1 MKKTSFIAGL
11 VLGVLACLAVGLVA
25 LYFMYENFLAKQ
37 EQMQKQLQAQQ
48 SAPQNIK
55 TLQQNAINTPIKTP
69 QDMLA
74 ALDKII
80 EARPNDANA
89 YLQKADIL
97 AQTGDYQNAL
107 AMYNAAIGLNPSE
120 ARAYLNRSVI
130 KMMMGDYD
138 GAVQDLSAAI
148 AVNPE
153 LAKAYY
159 NRGVA
164 NANMMQV
171 NNALKDF
178 SKAME
183 LFAKQG
189 DSASYQDAAKA
200 LSTVNNFAKA
210 GGANPR
216 AKQDAIRKQ
225 AKELSVKSD
234 DTTSKNYKSALT
246 SSLSSADAKSAL
258 EKFRASSVNADG
270 SVNFAD
276 LGSSIN
282 QAAKSMQDKQSS
294 APKTTLD
301 YRADAQKALAKGDY
315 KGAKEALD
323 KAIELN
329 PKDSDLY
336 TQRAMANAQTQDY
349 SSALRDYDS
358 AVAADPK
365 NAKALLDR
373 ARLKSLM
380 GNNKG
385 ALADLAS
392 AKDLYGEQGNKQ
404 GSLEADNMANTITGK
419 NVRTTKTDTEA
430 QRLLKEGTNEYNK
443 GNYNDAL
450 TKFDQL
456 ISRQPDVPELYYNRA
471 ITNAALGKQDEALKD
486 YTSAIRRNP
495 RMPDSYIGAANIL
508 MQKKDMAKAKEYVE
522 KAIEISP
529 DNSKA
534 YTMQG
539 MIAANEEQPQK
550 ALDSFNKA
558 IEKDP
563 EDAGAYLYRG
573 VTQAREG
580 DAEKALKDISVAK
593 QLASAQNNAE
603 LMKEAQKYEDMINKA
618 RSQQGR

>member
-11 VLGVLACLAVGLVA
+11 SLGILACLAVCMVA
-25 LYFMYENFLAKQ
+25 GYFMYENFLTQQA
-37 EQMQKQLQAQQ
+37 ELQKQMQAQQ
-48 SAPQNIK
+48 QVPQTIK
-55 TLQQNAINTPIKTP
+55 AAQQTPSQPQTP
-69 QDMLA
+69 QEMLS

-80 EARPNDANA
+80 EQNPNDAGA
-89 YLQKADIL
+89 YLQKADML
-97 AQTGDYQNAL
+97 AQMGDYQNAL
-107 AMYNAAIGLNPSE
+107 AMYNVALGLNPSD

-130 KMMMGDYD
+130 KMMMGDYE
-138 GAVQDLSAAI
+138 GAAKDLNAAI
-148 AVNPE
+148 AANPE

-164 NANMMQV
+164 NTNMMQL

-189 DSASYQDAAKA
+189 DKLSYQDAAKA
-200 LSTVNNFAKA
+200 LNTVNNFAKA
-210 GGANPR
+210 GGASPR

-234 DTTSKNYKSALT
+234 DSASKNYKSALT
-246 SSLSSADAKSAL
+246 ASLNGAAAKSAL
-258 EKFRASSVNADG
+258 EKFKSSSVNMDG

-282 QAAKSMQDKQSS
+282 QAAKSMQDKQSN

-301 YRADAQKALAKGDY
+301 YRAEAQKALAKGDY

-336 TQRAMANAQTQDY
+336 TQRAMANAQMQDY
-349 SSALRDYDS
+349 ASALQDYD
-358 AVAADPK
+358 AAIAADPK
-365 NAKALLDR
+365 NAQAFYDR
-373 ARLKSLM
+373 ARIKSLA

-392 AKDLYGEQGNKQ
+392 AKDLYKEQGNKQ
-404 GSLEADNMANTITGK
+404 GELQSENMANTLTGK
-419 NVRTTKTDTEA
+419 NVRTTKNDTEA

-443 GNYNDAL
+443 GNYGDAL

-471 ITNAALGKQDEALKD
+471 ITNAAMGNSDAALKD
-486 YTSAIRRNP
+486 YNAAIRKNP
-495 RMPDSYIGAANIL
+495 RMPDAYIGAANIL
-508 MQKKDMAKAKEYVE
+508 MQNKDTGKAKEYIE
-522 KAIEISP
+522 KALSLNP

-539 MIAANEEQPQK
+539 MLAANDNKPQE
-550 ALDSFNKA
+550 ALNSFNKA
-558 IEKDP
+558 IEKDS
-563 EDAGAYLYRG
+563 EDAAAYLYRG
-573 VTQAREG
+573 VTQANQG
-580 DAEKALKDISVAK
+580 GLDKALQDIAVAK
-593 QLASAQNNAE
+593 QLAAAQNNAQ
-603 LMKEAQKYEDMINKA
+603 LLKEAQKYEEMIIKA
-618 RSQQGR
+618 QQGG